1 MAKKRLNYREVYLFA
16 KEWGQK
22 DAAEEFHV
30 NEPTIRYIVNI
41 GDAILE
47 NKPAPKDAK
56 ELSEYSSR
64 ELLQELAKRGYEG
77 ELTLKQTFVLQNTG
91 V

>member
-1 MAKKRLNYREVYLFA
+1 MAKKRLNYKEVYLFA

-56 ELSEYSSR
+56 ALSEYSPR
-64 ELLQELAKRGYEG
+64 ELMQELAKRGYEG
-77 ELTLKQTFVLQNTG
+77 NLTFKQVVNIQKL
-91 V
+91 